1 MREDYYTIFGKS
13 DNKKR
18 PKGVSISYEGTLKSS
33 ESYNELVNFLVEFAN
48 RNEFALKV
56 YRDTQCHLNRWNNF
70 GEIIDRY
77 EGESKG
83 IMIFLSNNYESDFPL
98 NFEFDDRLYLS
109 ESIETQNLT
118 LDNHILIT
126 EILQK
131 VSCFFETFS
140 VEDSGGYWLKKNI
153 DLLFAKTVNHF
164 IFEKL
169 NELRQLQ
176 CVEFISNI
184 QLKEDYSS
192 EYNSLKNTFETL
204 NTDELNIY
212 VNGKLKSNLEYEL
225 FAKNLK
231 DYAKVKNYSYEQFEK
246 SRTYLY
252 RTYLEE
258 NWVEAFHF
266 YNYLGSSK
274 GLLLYFDKEKK
285 CNQSIHFEFDNQLI
299 LQDTLLNSFET
310 SILAH
315 IEIIHILKHVENHF
329 ENLIVNDDCNYWET
343 NDIEQLFNNTVTKY
357 KAKKLKEINT
367 NSPQNSDFFQTY
379 F

>member
-1 MREDYYTIFGKS
+1 MREDYYSIFGKS

-33 ESYNELVNFLVEFAN
+33 ESFNELVNFLVEFAN

-70 GEIIDRY
+70 GEVIDRY

-98 NFEFDDRLYLS
+98 NFEFDDHLYLS

-140 VEDSGGYWLKKNI
+140 VEDSGGYWLTKNI
-153 DLLFAKTVNHF
+153 DLLFAKTVNYF
-164 IFEKL
+164 ILEKL

-176 CVEFISNI
+176 CIEFISNI

-192 EYNSLKNTFETL
+192 EYNSLKNTFETV

-225 FAKNLK
+225 FTKNLK
-231 DYAKVKNYSYEQFEK
+231 DYAKIKNYSYEQFEK

-252 RTYLEE
+252 RTYLDE

-357 KAKKLKEINT
+357 KAKKLKEMKCKPPEN
-367 NSPQNSDFFQTY
+367 NDLYQKY

>member
-1 MREDYYTIFGKS
+1 MREDYYSIFGKS
-13 DNKKR
+13 DVKKR

-33 ESYNELVNFLVEFAN
+33 ESFNELVNFLVEFAN
-48 RNEFALKV
+48 RNEFGIKV

-109 ESIETQNLT
+109 ESIETQHLT
-118 LDNHILIT
+118 LDNHIFIT
-126 EILQK
+126 EILYK
-131 VSCFFETFS
+131 VSQFFETFS
-140 VEDSGGYWLKKNI
+140 VEDSGGYWLTKNI
-153 DLLFAKTVNHF
+153 DLLFAKTVNYF

-176 CVEFISNI
+176 CIEFISNI

-192 EYNSLKNTFETL
+192 EYNSLKNTFETV

-225 FAKNLK
+225 FTKNLI

-299 LQDTLLNSFET
+299 LQDTLINSFET

-357 KAKKLKEINT
+357 KAKKLKEMKCKTPEN
-367 NSPQNSDFFQTY
+367 NNLHQKY

>member
-1 MREDYYTIFGKS
+1 MREDYYSIFGKS

-33 ESYNELVNFLVEFAN
+33 ESFNELVNFLVEFAN
-48 RNEFALKV
+48 RNEFGIKV

-140 VEDSGGYWLKKNI
+140 VEDSGGYWLTKNI

-329 ENLIVNDDCNYWET
+329 ENLIVNDDCHYWET
-343 NDIEQLFNNTVTKY
+343 NDIELLFNNTVTKY
-357 KAKKLKEINT
+357 KAKKLKEMKCNAPE
-367 NSPQNSDFFQTY
+367 NNDLYQKY

>member
-1 MREDYYTIFGKS
+1 MREDYYSIFGKS

-33 ESYNELVNFLVEFAN
+33 ESYNELVIFLVEFAN

-77 EGESKG
+77 KGESKG
-83 IMIFLSNNYESDFPL
+83 IVIFLSNNYEFDFPL
-98 NFEFDDRLYLS
+98 NFEFDDNLYLS

-126 EILQK
+126 EMLQK

-140 VEDSGGYWLKKNI
+140 VEDSGGYWLTKNI

-169 NELRQLQ
+169 NELRQLH

-184 QLKEDYSS
+184 ELKEDYSN
-192 EYNSLKNTFETL
+192 EYNSLKNTFETV

-225 FAKNLK
+225 FTKNLK
-231 DYAKVKNYSYEQFEK
+231 DYAKIKNYSYEQFEK

-299 LQDTLLNSFET
+299 LQDTLLNSFKT

-315 IEIIHILKHVENHF
+315 FEIIHILKHVENHF
-329 ENLIVNDDCNYWET
+329 ENLIVNDDCHYWET

-357 KAKKLKEINT
+357 KAKKLKEMKCKTPEN
-367 NSPQNSDFFQTY
+367 NDLYQKY

>member
-33 ESYNELVNFLVEFAN
+33 ESFNELVNFLVEFAN
-48 RNEFALKV
+48 RNEFGIKV

-329 ENLIVNDDCNYWET
+329 ENLIVNDDCHYWET

-357 KAKKLKEINT
+357 KAKKLKEMKCNAPE
-367 NSPQNSDFFQTY
+367 NNDLYQKY

>member
-70 GEIIDRY
+70 GEVIDRY

-98 NFEFDDRLYLS
+98 NFEFDDNLYLS

-126 EILQK
+126 EMLQK

-140 VEDSGGYWLKKNI
+140 VVDSGGYWLTKNI
-153 DLLFAKTVNHF
+153 DLLFAKTVNYF
-164 IFEKL
+164 ILEKL

-176 CVEFISNI
+176 CIEFISNI
-184 QLKEDYSS
+184 KLKEDYSS
-192 EYNSLKNTFETL
+192 EYNSLRNTFETV
-204 NTDELNIY
+204 NTDELNVY
-212 VNGKLKSNLEYEL
+212 VNGKLKSNLEFEL
-225 FAKNLK
+225 FTKNLK
-231 DYAKVKNYSYEQFEK
+231 EYAKIKNYSYEQFEK

-274 GLLLYFDKEKK
+274 GLLLYFEKEKK

-299 LQDTLLNSFET
+299 LQDTLINSFET

-343 NDIEQLFNNTVTKY
+343 NDIEQLFKNTVTKY
-357 KAKKLKEINT
+357 KAKKLKEIKCNAT
-367 NSPQNSDFFQTY
+367 ENNDLYQKY